1 MRPQRAVGTNLRDAR
16 PGWPSVVVA
25 GAYQTGVVLMRD
37 LQRRGLKVC
46 AFDCYP
52 EQPGFKTIYGHTY
65 LCPNP
70 DDDPAG
76 WLQFMLQLRA
86 KLGHKPVLIS
96 SADQFVS
103 AIGKHATAL
112 EEHFLFCNAAVA
124 VQALLATKR
133 RQYDIAAQHGLPV
146 ARTRFIS
153 SPGDV
158 AAFIAEA
165 SFPCLLKPIHFR
177 DWQRVAPGHPLYC
190 EKLTLAASPA
200 ELLEKYE
207 LAAQINPEMVAQ
219 EIIQGPDTAKLVYLS
234 CYGRDG
240 TRLGSC
246 VVRQIRT
253 IPINFGSASLVEPVD
268 DPEADTV
275 SDSFLR
281 SVGYAGICELEL
293 KRDTRDGIVKL
304 IEANPRYSVTA
315 DAATYAGVELGWL
328 HYLDLIGERVT
339 PVTPLSRNFRHIV
352 ICRDFAC
359 IGQYRRAGLLTL
371 PALLKS
377 YRPPV
382 AFFDFDIRDWRVTLD
397 TLIGQAKR
405 VLYPLYR
412 FFFPKRDK
420 VRKS

>member
-1 MRPQRAVGTNLRDAR
+1 MRRQDAVGINLREAK
-16 PGWPSVVVA
+16 PGWPSVVIA

-37 LQRRGLKVC
+37 LRRRGLKVC
-46 AFDCYP
+46 AFDCHP
-52 EQPGFKTIYGHTY
+52 EQPGFKTIYGHTH

-70 DDDPAG
+70 DEDPSG
-76 WLQFMLQLRA
+76 WLQFMLQLR
-86 KLGHKPVLIS
+86 KDLGHRPVLIS

-103 AIGKHATAL
+103 AIGQHAAELEKH
-112 EEHFLFCNAAVA
+112 FVFCNAAVQ

-133 RQYDIAAQHGLPV
+133 RQYDIAAKHGLPV
-146 ARTRFIS
+146 PRTRFIA
-153 SPGDV
+153 SPAD
-158 AAFIAEA
+158 AEA
-165 SFPCLLKPIHFR
+165 FAEEARFPCLLKPIHFR
-177 DWQRVAPGHPLYC
+177 DWQQRVNPSHPLYG

-200 ELLEKYE
+200 ELLEKYS

-234 CYGRDG
+234 CYGLDG
-240 TRLGSC
+240 ARLGSC

-253 IPINFGSASLVEPVD
+253 IPINFGSASVVEPVD
-268 DPEADTV
+268 DPEADAV
-275 SDSFLR
+275 SDAFLR
-281 SVGYAGICELEL
+281 GIGYAGICELEL
-293 KRDTRDGIVKL
+293 KRDTRDGVVKL

-339 PVTPLSRNFRHIV
+339 PVTPAARNFRHIV

-359 IGQYRRAGLLTL
+359 IGQYRKAGLLTWT
-371 PALLKS
+371 ALLKS

-382 AFFDFDIRDWRVTLD
+382 AFFDFDIRDWRVSLD

-405 VLYPLYR
+405 VLYPAYR
-412 FFFPKRDK
+412 FLVPKR
-420 VRKS
+420 R